1 MIRFD
6 RIEKRHVPQMVY
18 EYADDMMPIKDIGS
32 KHTFVTLD
40 ITGADAHVFDRH
52 VFDTALALYMH
63 AEETLKL
70 LPSLGGTNEIK
81 EVIFHDPA
89 TIVYWEDGTKTVVK
103 CQDEEFDKE
112 KGLLAAIAKKVYG
125 NKGNFNNI
133 IKKHCETVTN
143 G

>member
-1 MIRFD
+1 MNRDFA
-6 RIEKRHVPQMVY
+6 
-18 EYADDMMPIKDIGS
+18 EYAICPEPINAG
-32 KHTFVTLD
+32 HMLLTLD
-40 ITGADAHVFDRH
+40 ITGKDAAAVDLNTCRFQPRGIID
-52 VFDTALALYMH
+52 V
-63 AEETLKL
+63 LKG
-70 LPSLGGTNEIK
+70 LPSLNDSTAIK

>member
-1 MIRFD
+1 MIRFNKCERSNGFMVD
-6 RIEKRHVPQMVY
+6 SDFAEHVMFP
-18 EYADDMMPIKDIGS
+18 ERLDTPRLLL
-32 KHTFVTLD
+32 TLE
-40 ITGADAHVFDRH
+40 ITGKDA
-52 VFDTALALYMH
+52 
-63 AEETLKL
+63 AEVDLNMCRFKPRGIVDVLKG
-70 LPSLGGTNEIK
+70 LPSPTTPPLSRKSSSTT
-81 EVIFHDPA
+81 PA

-103 CQDEEFDKE
+103 CQDEQFDKE

>member
-1 MIRFD
+1 MD
-6 RIEKRHVPQMVY
+6 RN
-18 EYADDMMPIKDIGS
+18 YAERVMCPEPLNTT
-32 KHTFVTLD
+32 HTLLTLD
-40 ITGADAHVFDRH
+40 ITGKDAAAVDLNMSRFQPREIVD
-52 VFDTALALYMH
+52 V
-63 AEETLKL
+63 LKG
-70 LPSLGGTNEIK
+70 LPSLNNSTAIK

-133 IKKHCETVTN
+133 IKKHCEAVTN

>member
-1 MIRFD
+1 MIRLSRFE
-6 RIEKRHVPQMVY
+6 RKYVSKPVY
-18 EYADDMMPIKDIGS
+18 RFADDMFQAKDAGTE
-32 KHTFVTLD
+32 HTFVTLD
-40 ITGADAHVFDRH
+40 ITGADENEFHAIMGGNI
-52 VFDTALALYMH
+52 ALFAPVVDI
-63 AEETLKL
+63 LKA
-70 LPSLGGTNEIK
+70 LPSFNSPIKVK

>member
-1 MIRFD
+1 LIRFNKFERSNGFMVD
-6 RIEKRHVPQMVY
+6 RDFAAHVMCP
-18 EYADDMMPIKDIGS
+18 ERLDAP
-32 KHTFVTLD
+32 HALLTLE
-40 ITGADAHVFDRH
+40 ITGKDAAAVDLNTCRFQPRGIID
-52 VFDTALALYMH
+52 V
-63 AEETLKL
+63 LKG
-70 LPSLGGTNEIK
+70 LPSLNNSTAIK

-103 CQDEEFDKE
+103 CQGEEFDKE

-133 IKKHCETVTN
+133 IKKYCETVTN

>member
-6 RIEKRHVPQMVY
+6 KIEHCSGFTMNRDFA
-18 EYADDMMPIKDIGS
+18 EYAICPEPINAG
-32 KHTFVTLD
+32 HTLLTLA
-40 ITGADAHVFDRH
+40 ITGKDAAAVDFNMCRFAPREIVD
-52 VFDTALALYMH
+52 V
-63 AEETLKL
+63 LKE
-70 LPSLGGTNEIK
+70 LPSLNNSTAIK

-89 TIVYWEDGTKTVVK
+89 TVVYWEDGTKTVVK

-133 IKKHCETVTN
+133 IKKYCETVTN

>member
-1 MIRFD
+1 MVNSNFA
-6 RIEKRHVPQMVY
+6 EHVMFLERLDTPH
-18 EYADDMMPIKDIGS
+18 ALL
-32 KHTFVTLD
+32 TLE
-40 ITGADAHVFDRH
+40 ITGKDAAAVDLNMCRFKPRGIVD
-52 VFDTALALYMH
+52 V
-63 AEETLKL
+63 LKG
-70 LPSLGGTNEIK
+70 LPSLNDSTAIK

-89 TIVYWEDGTKTVVK
+89 TIVYWKDGTKTVVK
-103 CQDEEFDKE
+103 CQDEQFDKE